1 MLNGKSGANGPN
13 AQHLVA
19 RGPNSGPELA
29 VNQPLGATKP
39 VLAITQRLDIA
50 QHLYVQVSSFPVFI
64 NFCMFFGTLRGSFDT
79 LRGVFGS
86 EGCAFCIL
94 GCIFVI
100 CYFCTMLYN
109 NV

>member
-39 VLAITQRLDIA
+39 VLAIPQRLDIA
-50 QHLYVQVSSFPVFI
+50 QHLNAQVSPFPFFSKLLHAWVFKI
-64 NFCMFFGTLRGSFDT
+64 RCTWCVYLVFWGFG
-79 LRGVFGS
+79 
-86 EGCAFCIL
+86 I
-94 GCIFVI
+94 I
-100 CYFCTMLYN
+100 
-109 NV
+109 

>member
-1 MLNGKSGANGPN
+1 MY
-13 AQHLVA
+13 LVFW
-19 RGPNSGPELA
+19 GFGFCIL
-29 VNQPLGATKP
+29 V
-39 VLAITQRLDIA
+39 V
-50 QHLYVQVSSFPVFI
+50 YFVFGGV
-64 NFCMFFGTLRGSFDT
+64 FDTLKGVFDT